1 MAAPPSHDPRITP
14 ARPDLAAA
22 YLADTV
28 AAARYAEGEAF
39 HINASA
45 AALRQEP
52 RTDAP
57 LLSELLHG
65 ENVTVYEIRGDWAWG
80 QAARDGYVGYLRR
93 DALAPGARDPS
104 HMVTTLFA
112 QVYSAPDLKAPA
124 RLTVPLA
131 GLLVVARTEEE
142 EPFAPLAAGGGWVS
156 RRQIAALSAPVR
168 DPVAVAELFLGAP
181 YLWGGRTAL
190 GLDCSA
196 LVQLALALA
205 GIALPRDSDL
215 QRAACQE
222 ELATPVARSEARR
235 GDIAFFPGH
244 VGLMCDGTRLL
255 HANATHMAVSTD
267 PLDEVVARLAREHDP
282 AFLGLYRPRVRI
294 LA

>member
-1 MAAPPSHDPRITP
+1 MTGAPYDPRVTP

-28 AAARYAEGEAF
+28 AAARYADGEAF
-39 HINASA
+39 HVNASA
-45 AALRQEP
+45 AALRQAP

-65 ENVTVYEIRGDWAWG
+65 ETVTIYETRGDWAWG

-93 DALAPGARDPS
+93 DALAPGARNPT
-104 HMVTTLFA
+104 HVVTTLFA
-112 QVYSAPDLKAPA
+112 QIYAAPDLKAPV

-142 EPFAPLAAGGGWVS
+142 EPFAPLAAEGGWVS
-156 RRQIAALSAPVR
+156 RRQIAALSTPAR

-196 LVQLALALA
+196 LVQLALTLA

-215 QRAACQE
+215 QLAACRE
-222 ELATPVARSEARR
+222 DLATPVARTEARR
-235 GDIAFFPGH
+235 GDLAFFPGH
-244 VGLMCDGTRLL
+244 VGIMCDATRLV
-255 HANATHMAVSTD
+255 HANATHMAVSID
-267 PLDEVVARLAREHDP
+267 PLSEVVARLGRDHDP
-282 AFLGLYRPRVRI
+282 SLLGLYRPRARI